1 MNSDTLISLVR
12 RAAQEELMP
21 RFTRVKRGIKADGS
35 FLTEAD
41 LAMQERIAREL
52 HHHEPDILFLG
63 EEMPAAEQQALL
75 QSGKPLWVLDPLDG
89 TSNYASGIPCFSVSL
104 ALIETGEL
112 KLGLVYDPVRDEC
125 FSAQRGQGAWLN
137 GDRLGPID
145 TGLSLKQSTGL
156 IDFKRLAPALATRLV
171 TEIPY
176 SSQRSFGSV
185 ALDWCWIAIGRSH
198 VYLHG
203 KQNLWDYAAGHL
215 ILAEA
220 GGRSCSLEGEAVFNN
235 TLQPRSAVAALDPG
249 LFAAWTEWL
258 GIRRQ
263 EQAAGQ
269 VPRASG

>member
-1 MNSDTLISLVR
+1 MQSDTLISLI
-12 RAAQEELMP
+12 RAAAREELMT
-21 RFTRVKRGIKADGS
+21 RFTHVKRGIKADGS

-41 LAMQERIAREL
+41 LAMQNRVAREL
-52 HHHEPDILFLG
+52 NHHEPDILFLG
-63 EEMPAAEQQALL
+63 EEMAAEAQQALL

-104 ALIETGEL
+104 ALIEAGAL

-125 FSAQRGQGAWLN
+125 FFAQQGEGAWLN
-137 GDRLGPID
+137 GERLVPID

-156 IDFKRLAPALATRLV
+156 IDFKRLAPELATRLV

-220 GGRSCSLEGEAVFNN
+220 GGQSCTLEGEAVFNN
-235 TLQPRSAVAALDPG
+235 RLQPRSAVAALDPG
-249 LFAAWTEWL
+249 LFAAWSQWL
-258 GIRRQ
+258 GIQ
-263 EQAAGQ
+263 CKDQGAG
-269 VPRASG
+269 